1 MAKKKAKVVTTPA
14 TQALDAAGVEY
25 TLHEYD
31 HDPRNTD
38 FGRECAEQLGVDE
51 ARVFKTLVV
60 QVDGEF
66 AVVIIPVSHKA
77 VFKKVAAALGAKKA
91 DLAAAADA
99 ERRSGYVLGGV
110 SPFGHR
116 QPMRVVVDETANDWS
131 TVFVSAGRRGL
142 DLEIAPGALSEAAGA
157 VSAPLTS

>member
-1 MAKKKAKVVTTPA
+1 MV
-14 TQALDAAGVEY
+14 QA
-25 TLHEYD
+25 
-31 HDPRNTD
+31 
-38 FGRECAEQLGVDE
+38 
-51 ARVFKTLVV
+51 
-60 QVDGEF
+60 DGEF
-66 AVVIIPVSHKA
+66 AVVVIPVSNKA

-116 QPMRVVVDETANDWS
+116 QPMRIVIDESANDWP
-131 TVFVSAGRRGL
+131 TVFVSGGRRGL
-142 DLEIAPGALSEAAGA
+142 DLEIAPDALLEAAGA

>member
-1 MAKKKAKVVTTPA
+1 MAKKKAKAVTTPA
-14 TQALDAAGVEY
+14 TQALDALGVSY
-25 TLHEYD
+25 SLHEYT

-60 QVDGEF
+60 QADGEF
-66 AVVIIPVSHKA
+66 AVVVIPVSNKA

-91 DLAAAADA
+91 DLAASADA

-116 QPMRVVVDETANDWS
+116 QPMRIVVDESANDWP
-131 TVFVSAGRRGL
+131 TVFVSGGRRGL
-142 DLEIAPGALSEAAGA
+142 DLEIAPDALLKAAGA
-157 VSAPLTS
+157 VSASLTS